1 MEAKI
6 YNQKGKATGT
16 ITLPEK
22 VFAAKWRADLVHQVV
37 EGMRSNTRAGTAHAK
52 GRGEV
57 RGGGRKPW
65 RQKGT
70 GRARHGSTRSPIWV
84 GGGALFS
91 LRLAMGWML
100 VARLRACARR
110 RAGAAVQQI
119 VARVSRRLHVTGPVA
134 AFESSA
140 IDVPA
145 VIGWLKPVLLVPAS
159 AVGGLSPD
167 QLEAILA
174 HEIAHVR
181 RHDYLVNLL
190 QTLVE
195 TLLFYHPAVWW
206 VSTQVRIERE
216 HCCDDVA
223 VAVIRRHRRRLLRR
237 GDDRGPVVATRRQ
250 DQGEAGGC
258 KVFHG

>member
-84 GGGALFS
+84 GGGVTHGPLKEKNYKRKVSKKMRAQALFS
-91 LRLAMGWML
+91 VLSRKFKDGEIIFVDSLSLPAIKT
-100 VARLRACARR
+100 R
-110 RAGAAVQQI
+110 AAVEI
-119 VARVSRRLHVTGPVA
+119 INNLSAVLGRGKILAALYARNEKAEKSFRNLPRVEVSFVKNLNPVQA
-134 AFESSA
+134 
-140 IDVPA
+140 
-145 VIGWLKPVLLVPAS
+145 LNHKYLLVENPEESVKFLAS
-159 AVGGLSPD
+159 
-167 QLEAILA
+167 
-174 HEIAHVR
+174 
-181 RHDYLVNLL
+181 
-190 QTLVE
+190 
-195 TLLFYHPAVWW
+195 
-206 VSTQVRIERE
+206 
-216 HCCDDVA
+216 
-223 VAVIRRHRRRLLRR
+223 R
-237 GDDRGPVVATRRQ
+237 GN
-250 DQGEAGGC
+250 
-258 KVFHG
+258 